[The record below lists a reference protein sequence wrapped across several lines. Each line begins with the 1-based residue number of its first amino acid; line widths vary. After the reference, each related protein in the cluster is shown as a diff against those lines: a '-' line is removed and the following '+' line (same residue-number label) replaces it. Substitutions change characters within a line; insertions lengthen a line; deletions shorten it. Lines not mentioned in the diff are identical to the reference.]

1 MTKNDVLKDIEQKL
15 RSLGYSDEN
24 DLKILKNYYFQL
36 LQEGVKPK
44 DIKISDEDREK
55 LLDIYVKRIEHEK
68 NKVDTEN
75 IINSDK
81 IKVVISTVSLANVS
95 SNILEELPLEKTLRL
110 CKNIKDVYLFYS
122 NEASEKFN
130 LIKKKLLEKNIK
142 VNIGM
147 IEKEKLTSENIV
159 SMRAFLFDTLKVLK
173 EKGIKEDEILID
185 LTVGMK
191 LASIA
196 MYKIAVENGVKIV
209 NWKEIFFSKYQ
220 KIEDD
225 KYSLSNESFRIVF
238 SAMFEIIKEILVE
251 NKQILLDINAS
262 IKRKE
267 YQTVASLYKRLDRK
281 NEEFFFKE
289 ISELFN
295 KELFYNLNMELFSKK
310 LKDFTENILEIKEF
324 PEYFK
329 KRIKQLMIYLKIISD
344 FSIKDLED
352 YNKEFI
358 TELKSKYK
366 EFKNKNDEEIDEE
379 TYIEDFLVEY
389 YSKQMKNLG
398 ITDEDLEKIIFDD
411 DLLSGIKDTLEDE
424 EDGIYLPETYSL
436 KNLYLYLVGINV
448 AEPLLAVK
456 KVLFKEP
463 SGQIGK
469 KSIYNNLFFETNL
482 ETYYE
487 KKLFEKNTKLYEKV
501 KKLLALTDL
510 VEKID
515 NSLTYTNNILKI
527 AKYDL
532 MINLAEEGIKLND
545 FHESVMILLLKE
557 KTIINDKLKSLGE
570 DLTLTEK
577 TFNKYKSIFNKN
589 IVAKLNEIIVRK
601 LRENNYLKMEETEDF
616 IKIRH
621 QNKVSNQDWAYKINE
636 KFI

>member
-15 RSLGYSDEN
+15 ISLGYSDEN
-24 DLKILKNYYFQL
+24 DLNVLKNYYFQL

-110 CKNIKDVYLFYS
+110 CKNVKDVYLFYS

-130 LIKKKLLEKNIK
+130 LIKEKLLEKNIK
-142 VNIGM
+142 INIGM

-251 NKQILLDINAS
+251 NKQMLLDINAS
-262 IKRKE
+262 IKRRE
-267 YQTVASLYKRLDRK
+267 YQTVTSLYKRLDRK

-295 KELFYNLNMELFSKK
+295 KELFYNLNIGLFSNK
-310 LKDFTENILEIKEF
+310 LKDFIEKILKHKEF
-324 PEYFK
+324 SEYFK
-329 KRIKQLMIYLKIISD
+329 EKIKQLMIYFQIISD
-344 FSIKDLED
+344 FDIKDLED

-358 TELKSKYK
+358 EELKLKYREYEDKNNK
-366 EFKNKNDEEIDEE
+366 EADIG
-379 TYIEDFLVEY
+379 DFLVDY
-389 YSKQMKNLG
+389 YYDKMKNLD
-398 ITDEDLEKIIFDD
+398 ITTEDLEVITFDEEF
-411 DLLSGIKDTLEDE
+411 LSGVEETLEED
-424 EDGIYLPETYSL
+424 DGIYLPETYSL

-448 AEPLLAVK
+448 AEPLLTVK
-456 KVLFKEP
+456 RVFFKEENKK
-463 SGQIGK
+463 IGK
-469 KSIYNNLFFETNL
+469 KSIYDNLFFETDL
-482 ETYYE
+482 ELYYE
-487 KKLFEKNTKLYEKV
+487 KKLFDENKEQYKKIKNLVLLSNLLEKV
-501 KKLLALTDL
+501 
-510 VEKID
+510 D
-515 NSLTYTNNILKI
+515 NSLIYKNNILKI
-527 AKYDL
+527 AKYDIV
-532 MINLAEEGIKLND
+532 INLENEGIKLND
-545 FHESVMILLLKE
+545 FQELIMISLLKE
-557 KTIINDKLKSLGE
+557 GTIINDKLKSLGE
-570 DLTLTEK
+570 NLSET

-601 LRENNYLKMEETEDF
+601 LRENNYLKMDETEDF
-616 IKIRH
+616 IKIKH
-621 QNKVSNQDWAYKINE
+621 QNNTSKSWAYKINE